1 MFVDKEKTLSL
12 MSIAFLLKNVDDP
25 IVWRGPKKNGV
36 FNFYFLLRI
45 GSDGYNKLPEV
56 GPVSQEWMTPTA

>member
-36 FNFYFLLRI
+36 CIAYI
-45 GSDGYNKLPEV
+45 
-56 GPVSQEWMTPTA
+56 